1 MLIDWVIVVA
11 YLIGVTLLGTSS
23 ARRVKTSSNFFISD
37 RQSGKLLM
45 TFFSFGT
52 GTNTDQAIG
61 VASKTYT
68 VGASGI
74 WYQWL
79 WLFSTPFYWLL
90 APLFRR
96 MRAVTTSDY
105 LLIRYG
111 RSVAVLFAIVGMFQL
126 SINIGVVLKATA
138 ALIAPVSGGAISPEM
153 AIIGMTILFVI
164 YGVAGGLNA
173 AILTDAVQG
182 VLTIVLS
189 FLILPFALN
198 AVGGLEGL
206 RARASVD
213 NPELFSIVAPSDIT
227 VLYVVVLALN
237 GLIGWVATP
246 YSMQMI
252 GAGRTEDDARVGLVA
267 GMFLKRIVTIAWVL
281 TAMCA
286 VGYYAGTTVNPDHV
300 YGLMARDL
308 LPQIAPGL
316 IGLFIA
322 SVLAAVMSS
331 CDCLMVAAAALFTE
345 NIYRPLIRPGR
356 SERHYV
362 LVGRLTSITVVL
374 AGLSIAFTLPGVV
387 RGLEVFWM
395 VGAMMGL
402 AIWMSFVW
410 RRATAAAAWASTL
423 GGYAAGLFTSDI
435 AFIGWSFN
443 NHFAGSLPEFMLYE
457 GKLFLPWQ
465 MIIYLTVSLVMMV
478 AVSLVTQPPD
488 KKTLDRV
495 YECLRTPVS
504 EDEPEGEPLTLPA
517 GTAPAARSVLI
528 AHPDFEIMRPT
539 AYTVIGFLA
548 SCFMVVMLIGSFIW
562 IIN

>member
-1 MLIDWVIVVA
+1 MLIDWVVVAA
-11 YLIGVTLLGTSS
+11 YLIGVTLLGTSA

-345 NIYRPLIRPGR
+345 NIYKPLIRPGR

-362 LVGRLTSITVVL
+362 LVGRLASIIVVL

-443 NHFAGSLPEFMLYE
+443 NRFAGSLPEFMLYE

-478 AVSLVTQPPD
+478 AVSFVTRPPD
-488 KKTLDRV
+488 KKRLDRV

-517 GTAPAARSVLI
+517 GTTPAARSVLI

-548 SCFMVVMLIGSFIW
+548 SCFMVVVLIGSFIW
-562 IIN
+562 IIS

>member
-1 MLIDWVIVVA
+1 MLIDWVVVAA
-11 YLIGVTLLGTSS
+11 YLIGVTLLGTSA

-126 SINIGVVLKATA
+126 SVNIGVVLKATA

-237 GLIGWVATP
+237 ALIGWVATP
-246 YSMQMI
+246 YSMQMV

-495 YECLRTPVS
+495 YECLRTPVL
-504 EDEPEGEPLTLPA
+504 EDEPEGEPITLPA

-548 SCFMVVMLIGSFIW
+548 SCFMVVVLIGSFIW
-562 IIN
+562 IIS

>member
-1 MLIDWVIVVA
+1 MLIDWVVVAA
-11 YLIGVTLLGTSS
+11 YLIGVTLLGTSA

-252 GAGRTEDDARVGLVA
+252 GAGRTEDDARVGLVV

-345 NIYRPLIRPGR
+345 NIYKPLIRPGR

-362 LVGRLTSITVVL
+362 LVGRLASIIVVL

-443 NHFAGSLPEFMLYE
+443 NRFAGSLPEFMLYE

-478 AVSLVTQPPD
+478 AVSFVTRPPD
-488 KKTLDRV
+488 KKRLDRV

-517 GTAPAARSVLI
+517 GTTPAARSVLI

-548 SCFMVVMLIGSFIW
+548 SCFMVVVLIGSFIW
-562 IIN
+562 IIS

>member
-1 MLIDWVIVVA
+1 MLIDWVIVAA

-237 GLIGWVATP
+237 ALIGWVATP
-246 YSMQMI
+246 YSMQMV

-345 NIYRPLIRPGR
+345 NIYKPLIRPGR

-362 LVGRLTSITVVL
+362 LVGRLASIIVVL

-478 AVSLVTQPPD
+478 AVSFVTRPPD

-517 GTAPAARSVLI
+517 GTAPATRSVLI

-548 SCFMVVMLIGSFIW
+548 SCFMVVVLIGSFIW
-562 IIN
+562 IIS

>member
-1 MLIDWVIVVA
+1 MLIDWVIVAA
-11 YLIGVTLLGTSS
+11 YLIGVTLLGISS

-111 RSVAVLFAIVGMFQL
+111 RSVAVLFAVVGMFQL
-126 SINIGVVLKATA
+126 SVNIGVVLKATA

-252 GAGRTEDDARVGLVA
+252 GAGRTEDDARVGLVV

-345 NIYRPLIRPGR
+345 NIYKPLIRPGR

-362 LVGRLTSITVVL
+362 LVGRLASIIVVL

-478 AVSLVTQPPD
+478 AVSFVTRPPD

-517 GTAPAARSVLI
+517 GTAPATRSVLI

-548 SCFMVVMLIGSFIW
+548 SCFMVVVLIGSFIW
-562 IIN
+562 IIS

>member
-1 MLIDWVIVVA
+1 MLIDWVIVAA

-331 CDCLMVAAAALFTE
+331 CDCLMVSAAALFTE
-345 NIYRPLIRPGR
+345 NIYKPLIRPGR

-362 LVGRLTSITVVL
+362 LVGRLTSIIVVL

-478 AVSLVTQPPD
+478 AVSFVTRPPD
-488 KKTLDRV
+488 KKKLDRV

-517 GTAPAARSVLI
+517 GTTPAARSVLI

-548 SCFMVVMLIGSFIW
+548 SCFMVVVLIGSFIW
-562 IIN
+562 IIS

>member
-1 MLIDWVIVVA
+1 MLIDWVVVAA
-11 YLIGVTLLGTSS
+11 YLIGVTLLGTSA

-111 RSVAVLFAIVGMFQL
+111 RSVAVLFAVVGMFQL
-126 SINIGVVLKATA
+126 SVNIGVVLKATA

-345 NIYRPLIRPGR
+345 NIYKPLIRPGR

-362 LVGRLTSITVVL
+362 LVGRLASIIVVL

-478 AVSLVTQPPD
+478 AVSFVTRPPD

-517 GTAPAARSVLI
+517 GTTPAARSVLI

-548 SCFMVVMLIGSFIW
+548 SCFMVVVLIGSFIW
-562 IIN
+562 IIS

>member
-1 MLIDWVIVVA
+1 MLIDWVIVAA

-111 RSVAVLFAIVGMFQL
+111 RSVAVLFAVVGMFQL
-126 SINIGVVLKATA
+126 SVNIGVVLKATA

-252 GAGRTEDDARVGLVA
+252 GAGRTEDDARVGLVV

-345 NIYRPLIRPGR
+345 NIYKPLIRPGR

-362 LVGRLTSITVVL
+362 LVGRLASIIVVL

-478 AVSLVTQPPD
+478 AVSFVTRPPD
-488 KKTLDRV
+488 KKKLDRV

-517 GTAPAARSVLI
+517 GTTPAARSVLI

-548 SCFMVVMLIGSFIW
+548 SCFMVVVLIGSFIW
-562 IIN
+562 IIS

>member
-1 MLIDWVIVVA
+1 MLIDWVIVAA

-252 GAGRTEDDARVGLVA
+252 GAGRTEDDARVGLVV

-345 NIYRPLIRPGR
+345 NIYKPLIRPGR

-362 LVGRLTSITVVL
+362 LVGRLTSIIVVL

-478 AVSLVTQPPD
+478 AVSFVTRPPD
-488 KKTLDRV
+488 KKRLDRV

-548 SCFMVVMLIGSFIW
+548 SCFMVVVLIGSFIW
-562 IIN
+562 IIS

>member
-1 MLIDWVIVVA
+1 MLIDWVIVAA
-11 YLIGVTLLGTSS
+11 YLIGVTLLGISS

-286 VGYYAGTTVNPDHV
+286 VGYYAGATVNPDHV

-345 NIYRPLIRPGR
+345 NIYKPLIRPGR

-362 LVGRLTSITVVL
+362 LVGRLTSIIVVL

-478 AVSLVTQPPD
+478 AVSFVTRPPD
-488 KKTLDRV
+488 KKRLDRV

-517 GTAPAARSVLI
+517 GTTPAARSVLI

-548 SCFMVVMLIGSFIW
+548 SCFMVVVLIGSFIW

>member
-1 MLIDWVIVVA
+1 MLIDWVIVAA
-11 YLIGVTLLGTSS
+11 YLIGVTLLGISS

-227 VLYVVVLALN
+227 VLYIVVLALN

-331 CDCLMVAAAALFTE
+331 CDCLMVSAAALFTE
-345 NIYRPLIRPGR
+345 NIYKPLIRPGR

-362 LVGRLTSITVVL
+362 LVGRLTSIIVVL

-443 NHFAGSLPEFMLYE
+443 NRFAGSLPEFILYE

-478 AVSLVTQPPD
+478 AVSFVTRPPD
-488 KKTLDRV
+488 KKRLDRV

-517 GTAPAARSVLI
+517 GTTPAARSVLI

-548 SCFMVVMLIGSFIW
+548 SCFMVVVLIGSFIW
-562 IIN
+562 IIS

>member
-1 MLIDWVIVVA
+1 MLIDWVIVAA
-11 YLIGVTLLGTSS
+11 YLIGVTLLGISS

-345 NIYRPLIRPGR
+345 NIYKPLIRPGR

-362 LVGRLTSITVVL
+362 LVGRLSAIIVVL

-478 AVSLVTQPPD
+478 AVSFVTRPPD
-488 KKTLDRV
+488 KKRLDRV

-504 EDEPEGEPLTLPA
+504 EDEPEGEPITLPA

-548 SCFMVVMLIGSFIW
+548 SCFMVVVLIGSFIW

>member
-1 MLIDWVIVVA
+1 MLDWVIVAA
-11 YLIGVTLLGTSS
+11 YLIGVTLLGTSA

-68 VGASGI
+68 SGASGI

-105 LLIRYG
+105 LLVRYG
-111 RSVAVLFAIVGMFQL
+111 QSVAVLFAIVGIFQL

-153 AIIGMTILFVI
+153 AIIGMTVLFVI

-206 RARASVD
+206 RASVD

-246 YSMQMI
+246 YSMQMV

-281 TAMCA
+281 TAMCG

-362 LVGRLTSITVVL
+362 LVGRLSSIIVVL
-374 AGLSIAFTLPGVV
+374 AGLSIAFALPGVV

-478 AVSLVTQPPD
+478 AVSFVTRPPD

-548 SCFMVVMLIGSFIW
+548 SCFMVVVLIGSFIW
-562 IIN
+562 IIS

>member
-1 MLIDWVIVVA
+1 MLIDWVIVAA
-11 YLIGVTLLGTSS
+11 YLIGVTLLGISS

-345 NIYRPLIRPGR
+345 NIYKPLIRPGR

-362 LVGRLTSITVVL
+362 LVGRLTSIIVVL

-478 AVSLVTQPPD
+478 AVSFVTRPPD
-488 KKTLDRV
+488 KKRLDRV

-517 GTAPAARSVLI
+517 GTTPAARSVLI

-548 SCFMVVMLIGSFIW
+548 SCFMGVVLIGSFIW
-562 IIN
+562 IIS

>member
-1 MLIDWVIVVA
+1 VLIDWVVVAA
-11 YLIGVTLLGTSS
+11 YLIGVTLLGTSA

-111 RSVAVLFAIVGMFQL
+111 RSVAVLFAVVGMFQL
-126 SINIGVVLKATA
+126 SVNIGVVLKATA

-252 GAGRTEDDARVGLVA
+252 GAGRTEDDARVGLVV

-345 NIYRPLIRPGR
+345 NIYKPLIRPGR

-362 LVGRLTSITVVL
+362 LVGRLASIIVVL

-478 AVSLVTQPPD
+478 AVSFVTRPPD

-517 GTAPAARSVLI
+517 GTAPATRSVLI

-548 SCFMVVMLIGSFIW
+548 SCFMVVVLIGSFIW
-562 IIN
+562 IIS

>member
-1 MLIDWVIVVA
+1 MLIDWVVVAA
-11 YLIGVTLLGTSS
+11 YLIGVTLLGTSA

-111 RSVAVLFAIVGMFQL
+111 RSVAVLFAVVGMFQL
-126 SINIGVVLKATA
+126 SVNIGVVLKATA

-345 NIYRPLIRPGR
+345 NIYKPLIRPGR

-362 LVGRLTSITVVL
+362 LVGRLASIIVVL

-478 AVSLVTQPPD
+478 AVSFVTRPPD

-517 GTAPAARSVLI
+517 GTAPATRSVLI

-548 SCFMVVMLIGSFIW
+548 SCFMVVVLIGSFIW
-562 IIN
+562 IIS

>member
-1 MLIDWVIVVA
+1 MLIDWVIVAA

-252 GAGRTEDDARVGLVA
+252 GAGRTEDDARVGLVV

-345 NIYRPLIRPGR
+345 NIYKPLIRPGR

-362 LVGRLTSITVVL
+362 LVGRLTSIIVVL

-478 AVSLVTQPPD
+478 AVSFVTRPPD
-488 KKTLDRV
+488 KKRLDRV

-517 GTAPAARSVLI
+517 GTTPAARSVLI

-548 SCFMVVMLIGSFIW
+548 SCFMVVVLIGSFIW
-562 IIN
+562 IIS

>member
-1 MLIDWVIVVA
+1 MLIDWVVVAA
-11 YLIGVTLLGTSS
+11 YLIGVTLLGTSA

-111 RSVAVLFAIVGMFQL
+111 RSVAVLFAVVGMFQL
-126 SINIGVVLKATA
+126 SVNIGVVLKATA

-252 GAGRTEDDARVGLVA
+252 GAGRTEDDARVGLVV

-345 NIYRPLIRPGR
+345 NIYKPLIRPGR

-362 LVGRLTSITVVL
+362 LVGRLASIIVVL

-478 AVSLVTQPPD
+478 AVSFVTRPPD
-488 KKTLDRV
+488 KKRLDRV

-548 SCFMVVMLIGSFIW
+548 SCFMVVVLIGSFIW
-562 IIN
+562 IIS

>member
-1 MLIDWVIVVA
+1 MLIDWVIVAA
-11 YLIGVTLLGTSS
+11 YLIGVTLLGISS

-227 VLYVVVLALN
+227 VLYIVVLALN

-345 NIYRPLIRPGR
+345 NIYKPLIRPGR

-362 LVGRLTSITVVL
+362 LVGRLTSIIVVL
-374 AGLSIAFTLPGVV
+374 AGLSIAFALPGVV

-478 AVSLVTQPPD
+478 AVSFVTRPPD
-488 KKTLDRV
+488 KKRLDRV

-548 SCFMVVMLIGSFIW
+548 SCFMVVVLIGSFIW
-562 IIN
+562 IIS

>member
-1 MLIDWVIVVA
+1 MLIDWVVVAA
-11 YLIGVTLLGTSS
+11 YLIGVTLLGTSA

-111 RSVAVLFAIVGMFQL
+111 RSVAVLFAVVGMFQL
-126 SINIGVVLKATA
+126 SVNIGVVLKATA

-252 GAGRTEDDARVGLVA
+252 GAGRTEDDARVGLVV

-345 NIYRPLIRPGR
+345 NIYKPLIRPGR

-362 LVGRLTSITVVL
+362 LVGRLASIIVVL

-478 AVSLVTQPPD
+478 AVSFVTRPPD

-548 SCFMVVMLIGSFIW
+548 SCFMVVVLIGSFIW
-562 IIN
+562 IIS

>member
-1 MLIDWVIVVA
+1 MLIDWVVVAA
-11 YLIGVTLLGTSS
+11 YLIGVTLLGTSA

-126 SINIGVVLKATA
+126 SVNIGVVLKATA

-206 RARASVD
+206 RGRASVD
-213 NPELFSIVAPSDIT
+213 NPELFSVVAPSDIT

-374 AGLSIAFTLPGVV
+374 AGLSIAFALPGLV
-387 RGLEVFWM
+387 RGLEVFWI

-410 RRATAAAAWASTL
+410 RRATAAAAWASAL
-423 GGYAAGLFTSDI
+423 GGDAAGLFPSDI

-504 EDEPEGEPLTLPA
+504 EGEPEGEPLTLPA

-548 SCFMVVMLIGSFIW
+548 SCFMVVVLIGSFIW
-562 IIN
+562 IIS

>member
-1 MLIDWVIVVA
+1 MLIDWVIVAA
-11 YLIGVTLLGTSS
+11 YLIGVTLLGISS

-126 SINIGVVLKATA
+126 AINIGVVLKATA

-345 NIYRPLIRPGR
+345 NIYKPLIRPGR

-362 LVGRLTSITVVL
+362 LVGRLTSIIVVL

-443 NHFAGSLPEFMLYE
+443 NRFAGSLPEFMLYE

-478 AVSLVTQPPD
+478 AVSFVTRPPD
-488 KKTLDRV
+488 KKKLDRV

-548 SCFMVVMLIGSFIW
+548 SCFMVVVLIGSFIW
-562 IIN
+562 IIS